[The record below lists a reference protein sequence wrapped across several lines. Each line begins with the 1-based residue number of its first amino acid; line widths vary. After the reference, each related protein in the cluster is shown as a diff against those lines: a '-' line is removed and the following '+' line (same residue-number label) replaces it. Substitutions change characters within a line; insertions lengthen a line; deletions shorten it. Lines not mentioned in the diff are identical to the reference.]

1 MIKIVVE
8 RNKLFACAETK
19 EEKEEINKIIERANE
34 TFKSCV
40 QINQRTIT
48 GTKEELFN
56 VIYMLTRLENY
67 YVKIL

>member
-1 MIKIVVE
+1 MIKILVE
-8 RNKLFACAETK
+8 SNKLFACAETK

-40 QINQRTIT
+40 SINQRTIT
-48 GTKEELFN
+48 GNKEELFN

-67 YVKIL
+67 CVKIL